1 MLRRIGPA
9 GFVGLLMLLGGIG
22 VVAWRD
28 PIVATG
34 LALVL
39 AGIGL
44 LAKGMID
51 ALVASLGFGGSF

>member
-1 MLRRIGPA
+1 MFRRLGPA
-9 GFVGLLMLLGGIG
+9 GFVGLLLLLGGIG

-28 PIVATG
+28 PIVAAG

-51 ALVASLGFGGSF
+51 AVVSSLGFGGSI